1 MWWTVVK
8 SVINILQVEYML
20 VEMDDKNEKVCL
32 VLNGKDVLEIL
43 QEKGEKI
50 NPKWVTVLVGFIAR
64 HKKIK
69 WFKIRSIQKNLHILV
84 AYSEFSYSSNCV

>member
-1 MWWTVVK
+1 MWVIFCGFVDNVTNCVVK
-8 SVINILQVEYML
+8 SVWNILQVEYML

-50 NPKWVTVLVGFIAR
+50 NPKWVTILVGFIAYR
-64 HKKIK
+64 KKID
-69 WFKIRSIQKNLHILV
+69 WNV
-84 AYSEFSYSSNCV
+84 